1 MGKGRY
7 LLKRLIYIVF
17 VFFIISILM
26 FAIYKSMPG
35 NPVDIMLGD
44 SKTTMKPE
52 AYQAL
57 YDRTVQ
63 SLGLDKP
70 LPVQYLAWMGNMLT
84 GNFGYSTQYKQEVIN
99 VIGAPMFNTVLLNL
113 LTMVV
118 VFVISI
124 PLGIATAVRKNGVFD
139 KSVQVLTIVGYS
151 IPTFIV
157 ALLAIFLLAVK
168 FPIFPISGV
177 RSAGSTATGLA
188 GALDMLHHMALP
200 VLVMSV
206 SGIGGITRYVRAAMI
221 DVLRMDYI
229 KTARAK
235 GLREK
240 TVIYIHAFRNA
251 LIPVVTVTTW
261 WVVGL
266 FGGSIV
272 IESVFLW
279 PGLGKMLIYGLLQS
293 EFAVVRGS
301 DHADVLC
308 GAVSGRQRHHGYCL
322 HDGRPP
328 CAAGRLRRNEDAK
341 KQEK

>member
-1 MGKGRY
+1 MGKSRY
-7 LLKRLIYIVF
+7 LLKRLIYIIF

-44 SKTTMKPE
+44 SKTSMKPE

-57 YDRTVQ
+57 YEQTVK

-70 LPVQYLAWMGNMLT
+70 LPVQYFAWISNMLT

-99 VIGAPMFNTVLLNL
+99 VIGAPMANTVMLNI
-113 LTMVV
+113 LTMFV
-118 VFVISI
+118 VFLISI
-124 PLGIATAVRKNGVFD
+124 PLGILTAVRKNSVFD

-151 IPTFIV
+151 IPTFII

-177 RSAGSTATGLA
+177 STAGSTATGLTA
-188 GALDMLHHMALP
+188 MLDKLHHMALP

-235 GLREK
+235 GLSEK
-240 TVIYIHAFRNA
+240 VVIYVHAFRNA

-279 PGLGKMLIYGLLQS
+279 PGLGKMLIDALLQRD
-293 EFAVVRGS
+293 FAVVLTMQMFYV
-301 DHADVLC
+301 VL
-308 GAVSGRQRHHGYCL
+308 SL
-322 HDGRPP
+322 
-328 CAAGRLRRNEDAK
+328 AGNVIMDIAYTMVDPRVRLDS
-341 KQEK
+341 

>member
-1 MGKGRY
+1 MGKSRY
-7 LLKRLIYIVF
+7 LLKRLIYIIF

-35 NPVDIMLGD
+35 DSVDIMLGD

-57 YDRTVQ
+57 YEQTVK

-70 LPVQYLAWMGNMLT
+70 LPEQYDAWIPNMLT

-99 VIGAPMFNTVLLNL
+99 VIGAPMANTVTLNI
-113 LTMVV
+113 LTMFV
-118 VFVISI
+118 VFLISI
-124 PLGIATAVRKNGVFD
+124 PLGILTAVRKNSVFD

-151 IPTFIV
+151 IPTFII

-177 RSAGSTATGLA
+177 STAGSTATGLA
-188 GALDMLHHMALP
+188 AMLDKLHHMALP

-235 GLREK
+235 GLSEK
-240 TVIYIHAFRNA
+240 VVIYVHAFRNA
-251 LIPVVTVTTW
+251 LIPIVTVTTW

-279 PGLGKMLIYGLLQS
+279 PGLGKMLIDALLQRD
-293 EFAVVRGS
+293 FAVVLTMQMFYV
-301 DHADVLC
+301 VL
-308 GAVSGRQRHHGYCL
+308 SL
-322 HDGRPP
+322 
-328 CAAGRLRRNEDAK
+328 AGNVIMDIAYTMVDPRVRLDS
-341 KQEK
+341 

>member
-1 MGKGRY
+1 MCIRDS
-7 LLKRLIYIVF
+7 
-17 VFFIISILM
+17 FIISILM

-57 YDRTVQ
+57 YEQTVK

-70 LPVQYLAWMGNMLT
+70 LPVQYFAWISNMLT

-99 VIGAPMFNTVLLNL
+99 VIGAPMANTVMLNI
-113 LTMVV
+113 LTMFV
-118 VFVISI
+118 VFLISI
-124 PLGIATAVRKNGVFD
+124 PLGILTAVRKNSVFD

-151 IPTFIV
+151 IPTFII

-177 RSAGSTATGLA
+177 STAGSTATGLA
-188 GALDMLHHMALP
+188 AMLDKLHHMALP

-235 GLREK
+235 GLSEK
-240 TVIYIHAFRNA
+240 VVIYVHAFRNA

-279 PGLGKMLIYGLLQS
+279 PGLGKMLIDALLQRD
-293 EFAVVRGS
+293 FAVVLTMQMFYV
-301 DHADVLC
+301 VL
-308 GAVSGRQRHHGYCL
+308 SL
-322 HDGRPP
+322 
-328 CAAGRLRRNEDAK
+328 AGNVIMDIAYTMVDPRVRLDS
-341 KQEK
+341 

>member
-7 LLKRLIYIVF
+7 LLKRLIYIIF

-35 NPVDIMLGD
+35 DPVEIMLGD
-44 SKTTMKPE
+44 SKTTMKPD

-57 YDRTVQ
+57 YDKTRE
-63 SLGLDKP
+63 SLGLDEP
-70 LPVQYLAWMGNMLT
+70 LPVQYLSWMGNMLT
-84 GNFGYSTQYKQEVIN
+84 GEFGYSTQYKQEVIN
-99 VIGAPMFNTVLLNL
+99 IIGAPMANTVILNI
-113 LTMVV
+113 LTMFV
-118 VFVISI
+118 VFIIAV
-124 PLGIATAVRKNGVFD
+124 PLGILTAVRKNGVFD
-139 KSVQVLTIVGYS
+139 KTVQVLTIVGYS
-151 IPTFIV
+151 IPTFII

-168 FPIFPISGV
+168 IPIFPISGV
-177 RSAGSTATGLA
+177 RSAGSTATGLDA
-188 GALDMLHHMALP
+188 TLDMLRHMVLP

-251 LIPVVTVTTW
+251 LIPVVTITTW
-261 WVVGL
+261 WIIGL

-279 PGLGKMLIYGLLQS
+279 PGLGKMLIDGLMQRD
-293 EFAVVRGS
+293 FAVVLTMQMFYV
-301 DHADVLC
+301 VL
-308 GAVSGRQRHHGYCL
+308 SL
-322 HDGRPP
+322 
-328 CAAGRLRRNEDAK
+328 AGNVIMDIAYTLVDPRVRLEN
-341 KQEK
+341 

>member
-7 LLKRLIYIVF
+7 LLKRFVYIVF

-44 SKTTMKPE
+44 SKTTMKPD

-57 YDRTVQ
+57 YDKTVKD
-63 SLGLDKP
+63 LGLDKP
-70 LPVQYLAWMGNMLT
+70 LPVQYVAWMGNMLT
-84 GNFGYSTQYKQEVIN
+84 GEFGYSTQYKQEVIN
-99 VIGAPMFNTVLLNL
+99 IISAPMRNTVLLNI
-113 LTMVV
+113 LTMIV
-118 VFVISI
+118 VFIIAI
-124 PLGIATAVRKNGVFD
+124 PLGIVTAVRKNGAFD
-139 KSVQVLTIVGYS
+139 KTVQVLTIVGYS

-177 RSAGSTATGLA
+177 KSAGLNATGLEA
-188 GALDMLHHMALP
+188 ALDMLWHMALP

-240 TVIYIHAFRNA
+240 TVVYIHAFRNA
-251 LIPVVTVTTW
+251 LIPVVTITTW

-279 PGLGKMLIYGLLQS
+279 PGLGKMLIDGLLQRD
-293 EFAVVRGS
+293 FAVVLTMQMFYV
-301 DHADVLC
+301 VLSLT
-308 GAVSGRQRHHGYCL
+308 GNVIMDIAYTIVDPRV
-322 HDGRPP
+322 
-328 CAAGRLRRNEDAK
+328 RLED
-341 KQEK
+341 

>member
-7 LLKRLIYIVF
+7 LLKRLVYIVF

-44 SKTTMKPE
+44 SKTTMKPD

-57 YDRTVQ
+57 YDKTVAN
-63 SLGLDKP
+63 LGLDKP
-70 LPVQYLAWMGNMLT
+70 LPIQYLAWMGNMLT
-84 GNFGYSTQYKQEVIN
+84 GNFGYSTQYKQAVIN
-99 VIGAPMFNTVLLNL
+99 IIGAPMANTVLLNV
-113 LTMVV
+113 LTMIV
-118 VFVISI
+118 VFIIAI
-124 PLGIATAVRKNGVFD
+124 PLGIVTAVRKNGVFD
-139 KSVQVLTIVGYS
+139 KAVQVLTIVGYS
-151 IPTFIV
+151 LPQFIV

-177 RSAGSTATGLA
+177 KSAGLDATGLSA
-188 GALDMLHHMALP
+188 FLDMAWHMVLP
-200 VLVMSV
+200 VLVMAV
-206 SGIGGITRYVRAAMI
+206 SGVGGITRYVRAAMI

-251 LIPVVTVTTW
+251 LIPIVTITTW
-261 WVVGL
+261 WVIGL
-266 FGGSIV
+266 FGGFIV

-279 PGLGKMLIYGLLQS
+279 PGLGKMLIDGLLQRD
-293 EFAVVRGS
+293 FAVVLTMQMFYVVLSLAGNVIM
-301 DHADVLC
+301 DV
-308 GAVSGRQRHHGYCL
+308 AYTIVDPRV
-322 HDGRPP
+322 
-328 CAAGRLRRNEDAK
+328 RLEN
-341 KQEK
+341 

>member
-7 LLKRLIYIVF
+7 LLKRFVYIVF

-35 NPVDIMLGD
+35 DPVDIMLGD
-44 SKTTMKPE
+44 SKTTMKPD

-57 YDRTVQ
+57 YDKTVA

-70 LPVQYLAWMGNMLT
+70 LPIQYLAWMGNMLT

-99 VIGAPMFNTVLLNL
+99 IIGAPMANTVLLNV
-113 LTMVV
+113 LTMIV
-118 VFVISI
+118 VFIIAI
-124 PLGIATAVRKNGVFD
+124 PLGIVTAVRKNGVFD
-139 KSVQVLTIVGYS
+139 KTVQVLTIVGYS
-151 IPTFIV
+151 LPQFIV

-177 RSAGSTATGLA
+177 KTAGLDATGLSA
-188 GALDMLHHMALP
+188 FLDTAWHMVLP
-200 VLVMSV
+200 VLVMAV

-240 TVIYIHAFRNA
+240 TVIYVHAFRNA
-251 LIPVVTVTTW
+251 LIPIVTITTSW
-261 WVVGL
+261 IISL

-272 IESVFLW
+272 IETVFLW
-279 PGLGKMLIYGLLQS
+279 PGLGKMLIDGLLQRD
-293 EFAVVRGS
+293 FAVVLS
-301 DHADVLC
+301 MQMFYVVL
-308 GAVSGRQRHHGYCL
+308 SL
-322 HDGRPP
+322 
-328 CAAGRLRRNEDAK
+328 AGNVLMDIAYTMVDPRVRLEN
-341 KQEK
+341 

>member
-7 LLKRLIYIVF
+7 LLKRFVYIVF

-44 SKTTMKPE
+44 SKTSMKPD

-57 YDRTVQ
+57 YDKTVKD
-63 SLGLDKP
+63 LGLDKP
-70 LPVQYLAWMGNMLT
+70 LPVQYVAWMGNMLT
-84 GNFGYSTQYKQEVIN
+84 GEFGYSTQYKQEVIN
-99 VIGAPMFNTVLLNL
+99 IISAPMRNTVLLNI
-113 LTMVV
+113 LTMIV
-118 VFVISI
+118 VFIIAI
-124 PLGIATAVRKNGVFD
+124 PLGIVTAVRKNGAFD
-139 KSVQVLTIVGYS
+139 KTVQVLTIVGYS

-177 RSAGSTATGLA
+177 KSAGLNATGLEA
-188 GALDMLHHMALP
+188 TLDMLWHMALP

-240 TVIYIHAFRNA
+240 TVIYVHAFRNA

-279 PGLGKMLIYGLLQS
+279 PGLGKMLIDGLLQRD
-293 EFAVVRGS
+293 FAVVLTMQMFYV
-301 DHADVLC
+301 VLSLA
-308 GAVSGRQRHHGYCL
+308 GNVIMDIAYTMVDPRVRL
-322 HDGRPP
+322 DG
-328 CAAGRLRRNEDAK
+328 
-341 KQEK
+341 

>member
-1 MGKGRY
+1 MGKSRY
-7 LLKRLIYIVF
+7 LLKRLIYIIF

-57 YDRTVQ
+57 YEQTVK

-70 LPVQYLAWMGNMLT
+70 LPVQYFAWISNMLT

-99 VIGAPMFNTVLLNL
+99 VIGAPMANTVMLNI
-113 LTMVV
+113 LTMFV
-118 VFVISI
+118 VFLISI
-124 PLGIATAVRKNGVFD
+124 PLGILTAVRKNSVVD

-151 IPTFIV
+151 IPTFII

-177 RSAGSTATGLA
+177 STAGSTATGLA
-188 GALDMLHHMALP
+188 AMLDKLHHMALP

-235 GLREK
+235 GLSEK
-240 TVIYIHAFRNA
+240 VVIYVHAFRNA
-251 LIPVVTVTTW
+251 LIPIVTVTTW

-279 PGLGKMLIYGLLQS
+279 PGLGKMLIDALLQRD
-293 EFAVVRGS
+293 FAVVLTMQMFYV
-301 DHADVLC
+301 VL
-308 GAVSGRQRHHGYCL
+308 SL
-322 HDGRPP
+322 
-328 CAAGRLRRNEDAK
+328 AGNVIMDIAYTMVDPRVRLDS
-341 KQEK
+341 

>member
-7 LLKRLIYIVF
+7 LLKRLVYIVF

-44 SKTTMKPE
+44 SKTTMKPD

-57 YDRTVQ
+57 YDKTVAN
-63 SLGLDKP
+63 LGLDKP
-70 LPVQYLAWMGNMLT
+70 LPIQYLAWMGNMLT
-84 GNFGYSTQYKQEVIN
+84 GNFGYSTQYKQAVIN
-99 VIGAPMFNTVLLNL
+99 IIGAPMANTVLLNV
-113 LTMVV
+113 LTMIV
-118 VFVISI
+118 VFIIAI
-124 PLGIATAVRKNGVFD
+124 PLGIVTAVRKNGVFD
-139 KSVQVLTIVGYS
+139 KAVQVLTIVGYS
-151 IPTFIV
+151 LPQFIV

-177 RSAGSTATGLA
+177 KTAGLDATGLSA
-188 GALDMLHHMALP
+188 FLDTAWHMVLP
-200 VLVMSV
+200 VLVMAV

-240 TVIYIHAFRNA
+240 VVVYIHAFRNA
-251 LIPVVTVTTW
+251 LIPIVTITTW
-261 WVVGL
+261 WVIGL

-279 PGLGKMLIYGLLQS
+279 PGLGKMLIDGLLQRD
-293 EFAVVRGS
+293 FAVVLTMQMFYVVLSLAGNVIM
-301 DHADVLC
+301 DV
-308 GAVSGRQRHHGYCL
+308 AYTIVDPRV
-322 HDGRPP
+322 
-328 CAAGRLRRNEDAK
+328 RLEN
-341 KQEK
+341 